1 MQNTENLHELLRK
14 EDIEQANTNLLKAV
28 RLVTSYGI
36 SRSEVI
42 AAKLATRSSLSRALR
57 SAARG
62 FEIGDKGTH
71 QKLSVADEKI
81 LEQWITEFLE
91 QGESLFPWKIMS
103 LDYCFYYPF
112 LFLRQNYFW
121 KGIP

>member
-1 MQNTENLHELLRK
+1 MQNPQNLQELLQK
-14 EDIEQANTNLLKAV
+14 EDIEQASSNLLKAV
-28 RLVTSYGI
+28 RLVMLYGVP
-36 SRSEVI
+36 RSEVI
-42 AAKLATRSSLSRALR
+42 AEKLATRSSLSRALR

-91 QGESLFPWKIMS
+91 QGESMFPWKIMS
-103 LDYCFYYPF
+103 LVCFTPYSVNLDYY
-112 LFLRQNYFW
+112 
-121 KGIP
+121 